1 MTPEKQS
8 KLKSNGWKIRN
19 AEDFLNDITKGLVSV
34 YCLMTNHNQF
44 LCFSEENKDYYLSEF
59 KNSNLVIIHSPQKEQ
74 ETIKL
79 YQAIIGVFL
88 TPVSNVIGIN

>member
-8 KLKSNGWKIRN
+8 KLKSNGWKIGN

-44 LCFSEENKDYYLSEF
+44 LCFSEESKHYYLSEF
-59 KNSNLVIIHSPQKEQ
+59 KNLDLVIIHSPQKEQ